1 MGEIREFISEVRSDW
16 KHNRR
21 EFVESA
27 LAVLSILL
35 AVYLWL
41 VIGSTEGVQ

>member
-1 MGEIREFISEVRSDW
+1 MGEIREFISEIASDW

-27 LAVLSILL
+27 LAVLSIIL
-35 AVYLWL
+35 AAYLWIL
-41 VIGSTEGVQ
+41 LGSVEGAQ